1 MWVFPRIGLNPHWL
15 HYQRM
20 LTSIQ
25 VGAQPPKMDNNAWF
39 RMERPIKR
47 DDLPV
52 PGRSTWN
59 WGIET
64 GCSPLLG
71 CRRVSVTQV
80 QEALSNPVFEEALLS
95 FLDSRNPTTFN
106 PHRILDREQSTP
118 CSNHRLDIHGIPYRI
133 KEQRHDKSLG
143 NSEGPTPCQA
153 PQLADRQA
161 PTELRRVGSLG
172 MSWSG
177 KLFFLGNWKLDLERL
192 EPQGWYFCQN
202 ILISVLLDSAN
213 GRQHP
218 RQTCVFP
225 GFRFQ
230 IMLVFWVVHVFF
242 GKLGTVIGWWKP
254 ASGVN

>member
-1 MWVFPRIGLNPHWL
+1 
-15 HYQRM
+15 
-20 LTSIQ
+20 
-25 VGAQPPKMDNNAWF
+25 MDNNALF

-106 PHRILDREQSTP
+106 PHRNLDREQSTP

-143 NSEGPTPCQA
+143 NSEELEGPTPCQA

-161 PTELRRVGSLG
+161 PTALRRVGSLG

-177 KLFFLGNWKLDLERL
+177 KLFFLETENLIWNDWNLRDGIFVRTFLFQYCLIVQMAD
-192 EPQGWYFCQN
+192 N
-202 ILISVLLDSAN
+202 IQDK
-213 GRQHP
+213 
-218 RQTCVFP
+218 
-225 GFRFQ
+225 
-230 IMLVFWVVHVFF
+230 HVFF
-242 GKLGTVIGWWKP
+242 LGSGSRSCWFFGLYTFFL
-254 ASGVN
+254 AS